1 MRLKALHT
9 WFLNELRPF
18 YEAHEASVITG
29 MLFENILQADKSQI
43 IKEPGRE
50 VDQSHIEN
58 LQQALEQLKTHMP
71 VQYVTGT
78 AWFHKLEFQVT
89 PDVLIPR
96 PETEELVQ
104 EAVSFIQKG
113 NNLQVLDIGSGSGC
127 IPITIKNKIPGVV
140 VTGIDISSAALS
152 VAKKNAITH
161 DTAITWLQLDFLDEA
176 KWADLFVYDV
186 IISNPPYIPENE
198 KEKLD
203 KNVTA
208 FEPGQALFVPDN
220 EPLVFYKK
228 IAEFGKLHLAEGGK
242 IFMETHEDYAREVAA
257 HFTQEGYEAL
267 VIKDFYEKERMV
279 IATRCP

>member
-1 MRLKALHT
+1 MRLRALHT
-9 WFLNELRPF
+9 WFLNELLPF

-29 MLFENILQADKSQI
+29 MVFENILKAGKSQL
-43 IKEPGRE
+43 IKEPGLE
-50 VDQSHIEN
+50 VDKGRIEN

-104 EAVSFIQKG
+104 EAVIFMQTTKK
-113 NNLQVLDIGSGSGC
+113 LQVLDIGTGSGC
-127 IPITIKNKIPGVV
+127 MPISIKTKIPDSVM
-140 VTGIDISSAALS
+140 TGIDISSAALA
-152 VAKKNAITH
+152 VAKKNALTH
-161 DTAITWLQLDFLDEA
+161 DTAISWQQLDFLAETEWVNL
-176 KWADLFVYDV
+176 KVYDV

-198 KEKLD
+198 KERLD

-220 EPLVFYKK
+220 DPLVFYKK
-228 IAEFGKLHLAEGGK
+228 IAEFGQSHLAEGGK
-242 IFMETHEDYAREVAA
+242 IFMETHEDYARDVAA
-257 HFTQEGYEAL
+257 HFTREGYEAM
-267 VIKDFYEKERMV
+267 IKKDLYEKERMV
-279 IATRCP
+279 IATRCL